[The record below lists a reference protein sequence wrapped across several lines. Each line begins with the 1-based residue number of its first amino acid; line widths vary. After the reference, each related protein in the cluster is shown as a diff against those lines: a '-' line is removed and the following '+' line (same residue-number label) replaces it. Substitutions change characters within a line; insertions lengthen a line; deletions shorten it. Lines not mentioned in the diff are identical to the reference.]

1 MKDIAFGS
9 IVAMLV
15 TILSG
20 CVTPAPGADQ
30 VKITR
35 NPADVSACSPVGNI
49 NPEAMNNL
57 DPHVAQNR
65 AVGLNANV
73 VLNTGNGGVAYHCG
87 NSVAAQQK

>member
-1 MKDIAFGS
+1 MKQKPYVWVLCG
-9 IVAMLV
+9 

-35 NPADVSACSPVGNI
+35 NPADVSACSAVGNI
-49 NPEAMNNL
+49 SSKAMNNF

-65 AVGLNANV
+65 AVGLNADV

-87 NSVAAQQK
+87 NSATVQQK

>member
-1 MKDIAFGS
+1 MNHMAYSWVLFG
-9 IVAMLV
+9 

-49 NPEAMNNL
+49 NSEAMNNL

-65 AVGLNANV
+65 AVGLNADV

-87 NSVAAQQK
+87 KSAAAQQK